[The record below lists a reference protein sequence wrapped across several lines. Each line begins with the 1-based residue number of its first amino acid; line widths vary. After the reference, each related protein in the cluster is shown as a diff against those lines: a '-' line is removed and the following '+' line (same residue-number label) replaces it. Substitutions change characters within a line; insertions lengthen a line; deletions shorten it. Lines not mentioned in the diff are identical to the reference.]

1 LCRLRKLQNP
11 ERKKVRLAS
20 LLGDAYTE
28 PNNRNARRRGRNV
41 QRPTSAAHA
50 AAAQKRKLTLLQ
62 PTRQT
67 ESLRRA
73 RELHFRSIVLDT
85 HVDTTQR
92 LLDGNFDLGARHDD
106 GSVDIPRLRQGGVS
120 AVFFAIWVPGT
131 ITGSAAVEGARKQI
145 AAIRL
150 QIGAH
155 ATEVE
160 LARTADDVRCA
171 HAQGKIAILMALEG
185 GHMINRD
192 LGVLREYASLG
203 VRYMTLT
210 HFRNTEWADAST
222 DEPVHNGLSDFGR
235 PAIAEM
241 NRLGMIVDVSHVS
254 DKTVRDVL
262 AVSQAPIFASHSSC
276 RSLCDTPRNLPDD
289 LIRAVANRGGV
300 VQINF
305 HAGFVSQEFR
315 DAETPGSELSQQI
328 EAEGKKRCGEN
339 APHRL
344 VEWDKIVR
352 EFVAADRLP
361 RVEWTQIVDHVD
373 HAVKIAGAEH
383 VGLGSDFD
391 GASMPYGMED
401 ASMLPRITE
410 ALVER
415 GYSDSDVQKIL
426 GGNTLRLMQDVE
438 AAAQTTKGTK

>member
-1 LCRLRKLQNP
+1 M
-11 ERKKVRLAS
+11 
-20 LLGDAYTE
+20 
-28 PNNRNARRRGRNV
+28 
-41 QRPTSAAHA
+41 
-50 AAAQKRKLTLLQ
+50 
-62 PTRQT
+62 
-67 ESLRRA
+67 
-73 RELHFRSIVLDT
+73 HFRSIVFDT

-92 LLDGNFDLGARHDD
+92 LLDVNFDLGTRHDD
-106 GSVDIPRLRQGGVS
+106 GSVDIPRLRKGGVG
-120 AVFFAIWVPGT
+120 AIFFAIWVPGT
-131 ITGSAAVEGARKQI
+131 VKGPEAVDRARKQI
-145 AAIRL
+145 AAVRR
-150 QIGAH
+150 QIDAH
-155 ATEVE
+155 AAD
-160 LARTADDVRCA
+160 LALVRTAEEVRGA

-185 GHMINRD
+185 GHMINCD

-235 PAIAEM
+235 QVIAEM
-241 NRLGMIVDVSHVS
+241 NRLAMMVDVSHVS

-315 DAETPGSELSQQI
+315 DAETPRSELAQQI
-328 EAEGKKRCGEN
+328 EAEGKRRCGEN
-339 APHRL
+339 DPHRL

-361 RVEWTQIVDHVD
+361 RVDWTEIVDHID

-391 GASMPYGMED
+391 GASMPYGMEN

-415 GYSDSDVQKIL
+415 QYSDTDVQKIL
-426 GGNTLRLMQDVE
+426 GGNTLRLMKDVE
-438 AAAQTTKGTK
+438 VAAQTTKGTR